1 MAQCSKSE
9 GHRGLIIGPTGYF
22 TLPGWDVS
30 SPEGEGDPRK
40 RPYRLEAKTGGARGS
55 AALVRSVR
63 QILGNARNEND
74 MEGTMIESE
83 KRHGL
88 SRRSFLKGGV
98 AAGVMATM
106 GLAGC
111 APASASSE
119 PAEKPVSD
127 TAVDWLGEEPKIA
140 EDQVVASHDAEVIV
154 VGGGTSGLFAAC
166 AAVEEGAS
174 CILVEKQSADVIG
187 DGIRDTLGAI
197 GSKQQLADKD
207 NPDKF
212 SVINELSRQSNGYG
226 DDRLYRVWADNS
238 GETIDWYADRLKEAG
253 TEFLH
258 EVDSHDHDLRFA
270 IYDVGH
276 SIQWGS
282 VEYSKQYAASVLRD
296 YGASL
301 GLESHYDTALVSL
314 IKENGRVTGIYA
326 QGPDGIVRYN
336 ASNGVIV
343 CTGGYASNTEMMQAL
358 QPESESLCCIR
369 KSFPSCVGDG
379 IKACLWA
386 GGVMDDKHT
395 AMIFDR
401 GGIKPDATDA
411 SEGQLFWMGS
421 QPFLKVDL
429 EGNRFTNESG
439 SYDHILHTSLNL
451 PHQTYCM
458 VWDANYQEDIK
469 RFDTH
474 GCSRLYPHE
483 NGTDPVMTMEVVD
496 GMNEGLM
503 ADGYIVE
510 ADTVEGLAEKL
521 NIPADAFAATVKR
534 YNELADKGE
543 DPDFGKEAFRLSH
556 LDTPPFRGIRMHGG
570 YLICTMDGIKI
581 DTNMNVTDDQGEPIP
596 GLYCAGDCSGGYFA
610 DSYPNLLAGA
620 AAGRSVT
627 FGRLAGKLAAKA
639 TA

>member
-1 MAQCSKSE
+1 M
-9 GHRGLIIGPTGYF
+9 
-22 TLPGWDVS
+22 
-30 SPEGEGDPRK
+30 
-40 RPYRLEAKTGGARGS
+40 
-55 AALVRSVR
+55 
-63 QILGNARNEND
+63 NND
-74 MEGTMIESE
+74 ST
-83 KRHGL
+83 HGL

-98 AAGVMATM
+98 VAGVMATI

-111 APASASSE
+111 APASAPTSKDSE
-119 PAEKPVSD
+119 GKAVAAEQTSG
-127 TAVDWLGEEPKIA
+127 DWLGEAPTISD
-140 EDQVVASHDAEVIV
+140 DQVTATHEADVIV
-154 VGGGTSGLFAAC
+154 VGGGTSGMFAAC
-166 AAVEEGAS
+166 AAVEEGAK
-174 CILVEKQSADVIG
+174 CILVEKQSADITG

-197 GSKQQLADKD
+197 GSKQQLANDD

-212 SVINELSRQSNGYG
+212 AVINELTRQSNGYG

-238 GETIDWYADRLKEAG
+238 GEAIDWYADRLKEAG
-253 TEFLH
+253 SEFLH
-258 EVDSHDHDLRFA
+258 EVDNHEHELRYP

-276 SIQWGS
+276 SIQWGT
-282 VEYSKQYAASVLRD
+282 VEYSKQYASGVLRD
-296 YGASL
+296 YATGL
-301 GLESHYDTALVSL
+301 GLETHYDTALISL
-314 IKENGRVTGIYA
+314 IKDGDRVTGIYA

-336 ASNGVIV
+336 AKNGVIM

-358 QPESESLCCIR
+358 QPESEALCCIR

-439 SYDHILHTSLNL
+439 SYDHILHASLNL
-451 PHQTYCM
+451 PGQTYCM

-474 GCSRLYPHE
+474 GCSRLFPHA
-483 NGTDPVMTMEVVD
+483 NGTDPVMPMEVID

-581 DTNMNVTDDQGEPIP
+581 NENMNVIDEQGAPIP

-627 FGRLAGKLAAKA
+627 FGRRAGQLAAKA